1 LIEIC
6 RSIVSQEF
14 EILRV
19 DEYTGSRIDLTL
31 GLPRGR
37 GLREALETLYPK
49 LTTYGCYPL
58 VKRSERGL
66 ILHLFI
72 RMEAPSRLLTNIALA
87 LATLVTVFLSGLAL
101 SPSGDQVSLDGF
113 AWSPLAYLLGLLA
126 PLLAHELGHWSVMR
140 AYKTPSSLPY
150 LIPAPPL
157 QLGFLGTFGAVINLK
172 WLPPTANSLTLM
184 AIMGPLVGYVVAL
197 PLAIYGLSNSLVTTE
212 IPEGSIPLP
221 MIPVSVIL
229 LAMAIRVP
237 EGHMIIFSPLAF
249 ASYVVFF
256 VTFLNLVPVAML
268 DGGHIVRGVAGAR
281 AHLLVSRL
289 FIVTLIILSILF
301 PQLILF
307 AILAL
312 ILYFMTGGR
321 HPGPS
326 MSIESTAHTI
336 TASSIIYGILLVL
349 TIPIPIT

>member
-1 LIEIC
+1 
-6 RSIVSQEF
+6 
-14 EILRV
+14 
-19 DEYTGSRIDLTL
+19 
-31 GLPRGR
+31 
-37 GLREALETLYPK
+37 
-49 LTTYGCYPL
+49 
-58 VKRSERGL
+58 
-66 ILHLFI
+66 
-72 RMEAPSRLLTNIALA
+72 
-87 LATLVTVFLSGLAL
+87 
-101 SPSGDQVSLDGF
+101 
-113 AWSPLAYLLGLLA
+113 
-126 PLLAHELGHWSVMR
+126 
-140 AYKTPSSLPY
+140 
-150 LIPAPPL
+150 
-157 QLGFLGTFGAVINLK
+157 
-172 WLPPTANSLTLM
+172 
-184 AIMGPLVGYVVAL
+184 
-197 PLAIYGLSNSLVTTE
+197 
-212 IPEGSIPLP
+212 
-221 MIPVSVIL
+221 
-229 LAMAIRVP
+229 
-237 EGHMIIFSPLAF
+237 MIIFSPLAF

-289 FIVTLIILSILF
+289 FIATLIILSILF